1 MSVKEVIKQVAIL
14 LQLNN
19 LIDANLDDY
28 ENLDSQTK
36 KDINIV

>member
-19 LIDANLDDY
+19 LIDANLD
-28 ENLDSQTK
+28 EQPRP
-36 KDINIV
+36 